1 MLHCM
6 SIRTKVEPCSM
17 QRNPAYLKLSSMDLS
32 HNTLTFRSAQSA
44 EDRNMHNIRNLLT
57 RWNQQPPSTD
67 TFGEYLTVI
76 DALNQGSGDWM
87 IRFKINSDNN
97 DTYFVGINDTGNC
110 FTTFRPTQGTTIN
123 DTRQLMQ
130 FMEVYFVRTDNG
142 LSKS

>member
-32 HNTLTFRSAQSA
+32 RNTLTFRSAQSA

-67 TFGEYLTVI
+67 TFGEKLTVI
-76 DALNQGSGDWM
+76 DAVFQANGNWL
-87 IRFKINSDNN
+87 IRFKINSDNDN
-97 DTYFVGINDTGNC
+97 TYSVGINETGNC
-110 FTTFRPTQGTTIN
+110 FTRISPPLGTTIT

-130 FMEVYFVRTDNG
+130 FMENNFVRTHNG
-142 LSKS
+142 YF

>member
-32 HNTLTFRSAQSA
+32 HDTLTFRSAQSVENA
-44 EDRNMHNIRNLLT
+44 GMNEIRVLLT
-57 RWNQQPPSTD
+57 KWNKQPPSTD
-67 TFGEYLTVI
+67 PFGGRLTVI
-76 DALNQGSGDWM
+76 DAVSQGSGNWL
-87 IRFKINSDNN
+87 IIFKINSDKN

-130 FMEVYFVRTDNG
+130 FMENNFVISR
-142 LSKS
+142 